1 MGGKAVSWKIHRSSF
16 LPLFYATC
24 LKMPICTLNLSPE
37 KRVDTFQDFLIAE
50 HMKPCKHILEI
61 SIFSL
66 NHVIVRPTKGRKSAD
81 KTCA

>member
-50 HMKPCKHILEI
+50 HMKPRKYVYVMANVESRLEL
-61 SIFSL
+61 SQL
-66 NHVIVRPTKGRKSAD
+66 NSSPQV
-81 KTCA
+81 